1 MKILA
6 VDTSTTSGSVALCTE
21 DRVVA
26 EWTLVSARTH
36 NRRLL
41 AGVDRIL
48 ADAGWDLEEVDAFA
62 VTVGPGS
69 FTGIRIGLSTLKA
82 MAWALG
88 KPLYGVSTL
97 EALAEPLATASLPV
111 CPMVDAR
118 KKEIYAALYRP
129 GAPGVLSEERPA
141 AVFAPEA
148 VAQWV
153 NEPVFVCGDGW
164 LQYRSR
170 LREILGD
177 KLVDPGPGYH
187 GIRAGNVGRI
197 ALRKMAAGAPSDPVD
212 LVPSYIRPSEAE
224 INNPHLA
231 RSLA

>member
-6 VDTSTTSGSVALCTE
+6 VDTSTLSGSVALCTE
-21 DRVVA
+21 ERVVA
-26 EWTLVSARTH
+26 EWSLVSAQTH

-48 ADAGWDLEEVDAFA
+48 GDAGWDLEEVDAFA

-88 KPLYGVSTL
+88 KPLCGVTTL
-97 EALAEPLATASLPV
+97 EALAAPLAVSSLPV

-129 GAPGVLSEERPA
+129 KAPEELIEERPPSA
-141 AVFAPEA
+141 LSPEA
-148 VAQWV
+148 VLEWV
-153 NEPVFVCGDGW
+153 QEPVWVCGDGW
-164 LQYRSR
+164 LEYGSM
-170 LREILGD
+170 LRKRLGD
-177 KLVDPGPGYH
+177 RLLDPGPAYH
-187 GIRAGNVGRI
+187 GIRAAHVGRI
-197 ALRKMAAGAPSDPVD
+197 ALKKLAAG
-212 LVPSYIRPSEAE
+212 VPTNPAEIVPTYIRPSEAE
-224 INNPHLA
+224 INHPHLA